1 MLENDE
7 TDFLLPSSSDY
18 PDGIMFSDFYANT
31 HAITVRKI
39 TGMRIS
45 EEDAEDIAH
54 EAYMNMIRYY
64 ETFRGESDING
75 WFHRIVENAAR
86 AFLKN
91 SKRRINT
98 NGRELEVH
106 EKRHSSTPNYDRAL
120 LIGDASQALYDALYQ
135 LGCEERFALV
145 LYADDM
151 TLQKISE
158 RQGIPLSTAK
168 SKVFSSIR
176 SMQEKLAGN
185 SAVEG
190 LGYKSG
196 ERHRYRLRSRF
207 SLFNGNAVDAMELM
221 RYINLTGIRHD
232 GSYFFNPYFLV
243 ANQRYM
249 LNASGIVSRKFTRN
263 ELDDMGIDTSN
274 IPRPSR
280 KKEYIYEIKADKL
293 PDAHVGRG

>member
-106 EKRHSSTPNYDRAL
+106 EKRHSSTPNYDKGLLFFGGFLAL
-120 LIGDASQALYDALYQ
+120 FY
-135 LGCEERFALV
+135 
-145 LYADDM
+145 
-151 TLQKISE
+151 
-158 RQGIPLSTAK
+158 
-168 SKVFSSIR
+168 
-176 SMQEKLAGN
+176 
-185 SAVEG
+185 
-190 LGYKSG
+190 
-196 ERHRYRLRSRF
+196 
-207 SLFNGNAVDAMELM
+207 LFFL
-221 RYINLTGIRHD
+221 
-232 GSYFFNPYFLV
+232 FFCL
-243 ANQRYM
+243 
-249 LNASGIVSRKFTRN
+249 L
-263 ELDDMGIDTSN
+263 
-274 IPRPSR
+274 
-280 KKEYIYEIKADKL
+280 
-293 PDAHVGRG
+293 